1 MQKRKFIT
9 GALWL
14 TVTGAALRAVGMLYR
29 VFISGKLGEAGMGLY
44 QLILSVYMLCSAFAT
59 AGVSIAVTRLVSHEQ
74 VSGGKRS
81 IRAVMN
87 FSLSWSITVALLI
100 AVVLFTGAN
109 FIAATFLHS
118 PASAP
123 GLRILSLGLPFMAAS
138 AVFNGYF
145 MARSRV
151 WLSCAAQVA
160 EQAVRIT
167 LVAFCIDRFAAISVE
182 AGCNAVFMGNAASEF
197 VAAALLYCFYL
208 SDLRSLPEG
217 GEKKA
222 VFSCFL
228 PIQFPIAVG
237 KYISSLLHTVE
248 NILVPGRLEKFG
260 GDRSQALADFGA
272 LKGMALPL
280 IMFPSSFLSSLA
292 GLLIPEL
299 TAAAT
304 LRQQEKIKVLTGRTL
319 QLTFWF
325 SILMGGMFFR
335 FAPQLGML
343 IYKSRDVGRILQFL
357 APVIP
362 FMYLDCITDGLLKGI
377 GEQFAS
383 LRYST
388 TDSLMRIALV
398 FLLLHRYGLT
408 GFLVVMVISNASVAL
423 LGLRRLLKVTEAKLP
438 VLQGLLLPLTG
449 VVLAHLL
456 TMGLSSLL
464 PAGILYLLIY
474 LLFLLVTGA
483 LSLKEFAMFFKPQ
496 Q

>member
-182 AGCNAVFMGNAASEF
+182 RYLWETPPANLLRRRCYIVFISATCVLCRKAAKRKPYFPAFCPFNSP
-197 VAAALLYCFYL
+197 
-208 SDLRSLPEG
+208 LPW
-217 GEKKA
+217 A
-222 VFSCFL
+222 NTFL
-228 PIQFPIAVG
+228 P
-237 KYISSLLHTVE
+237 
-248 NILVPGRLEKFG
+248 
-260 GDRSQALADFGA
+260 
-272 LKGMALPL
+272 
-280 IMFPSSFLSSLA
+280 
-292 GLLIPEL
+292 
-299 TAAAT
+299 
-304 LRQQEKIKVLTGRTL
+304 
-319 QLTFWF
+319 
-325 SILMGGMFFR
+325 
-335 FAPQLGML
+335 
-343 IYKSRDVGRILQFL
+343 
-357 APVIP
+357 
-362 FMYLDCITDGLLKGI
+362 
-377 GEQFAS
+377 
-383 LRYST
+383 YST
-388 TDSLMRIALV
+388 P
-398 FLLLHRYGLT
+398 
-408 GFLVVMVISNASVAL
+408 
-423 LGLRRLLKVTEAKLP
+423 LKT
-438 VLQGLLLPLTG
+438 
-449 VVLAHLL
+449 
-456 TMGLSSLL
+456 
-464 PAGILYLLIY
+464 
-474 LLFLLVTGA
+474 F
-483 LSLKEFAMFFKPQ
+483 
-496 Q
+496 